1 MFFVASLGKILDA
14 LQGGVDMS
22 SAAPY
27 DVAFKFMKDMLD
39 KAEKLILGQ
48 TTS

>member
-1 MFFVASLGKILDA
+1 M
-14 LQGGVDMS
+14 GGVDMS
-22 SAAPY
+22 TAAPY
-27 DVAFKFMKDMLD
+27 NVAFKSMKDALD